1 MEDYE
6 LDVRELPPAQ
16 RHPTI
21 MKAFDELDVGGVLT
35 LINDHEPKPL
45 YHQMKAEIDSFDAE
59 GYEVT
64 QESER
69 KFVATFPKQ

>member
-1 MEDYE
+1 MDDYE
-6 LDVRELPPAQ
+6 LDIRELPPAQ

-21 MKAFDELDVGGVLT
+21 MKAFEELDGGEALT

-45 YHQMKAEIDSFDAE
+45 YHQMKAEIEAFNAE

-64 QESER
+64 QESDR
-69 KFVATFPKQ
+69 KFVATLPKQ